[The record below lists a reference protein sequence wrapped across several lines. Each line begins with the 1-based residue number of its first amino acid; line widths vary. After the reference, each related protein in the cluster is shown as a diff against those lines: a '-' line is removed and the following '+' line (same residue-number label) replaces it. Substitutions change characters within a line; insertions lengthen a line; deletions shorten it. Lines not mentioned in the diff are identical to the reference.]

1 MLRPTSFADSRVVDM
16 KLLILG
22 AQGQLG
28 QELAAL
34 CAERGI
40 AARLM
45 TRLECDIS
53 NLSQIQAAIEDA
65 SPSVVINA
73 AAYTKVDQAEKEVGL
88 AQLANRDGPA
98 MLAQASAEFGIPLIH
113 VSTDYVFDGSKPS
126 AYIETDPVAPLGVY
140 GLSKEA
146 GERAIRSVQDRH
158 IIVRT
163 AWVYGIHGRNFLKTM
178 LDLAATREG
187 WGVVSDQ
194 VGNPTATADLAE
206 ALLMAAAKT
215 YGSDTCWGTYH
226 FAGQG
231 DATWFEFAE
240 EIVASQVAFT
250 GKRPALKA
258 ITSEEFPTPARRP
271 RNSRLNSDL
280 FASVFGV
287 RALPWRAR
295 TRSIVETI
303 FARRRG

>member
-1 MLRPTSFADSRVVDM
+1 M
-16 KLLILG
+16 KLLVLG

-34 CAERGI
+34 CAVRGI

-53 NLSQIQAAIEDA
+53 NPGQIWAAIEGA
-65 SPSVVINA
+65 SPSVIVNA
-73 AAYTKVDQAEKEVGL
+73 AAYTKVDQAEKEPGL

-98 MLAQASAEFGIPLIH
+98 MLAQASADRDIPLIH
-113 VSTDYVFDGSKPS
+113 VSTDYVFDGSKTS
-126 AYIETDPVAPLGVY
+126 AYIEADPVMPLGVY

-146 GERAIRSVQDRH
+146 GERAIRSVQARH

-163 AWVYGIHGRNFLKTM
+163 AWVYGMYGRNFLKTM
-178 LDLAATREG
+178 LDLAASRES

-194 VGNPTATADLAE
+194 VGNPTSTADLAE
-206 ALLMAAAKT
+206 ALLAAAEKA
-215 YGSDTCWGTYH
+215 SRDDACWGTYH

-240 EIVASQVAFT
+240 EIVAAQTVFT
-250 GKRPALKA
+250 GKRPIVKA
-258 ITSEEFPTPARRP
+258 IATKDYPTPARRP

-280 FASVFGV
+280 FASVFGL

-295 TRSIVETI
+295 TRNVVETI
-303 FARRRG
+303 FAQRREQD

>member
-1 MLRPTSFADSRVVDM
+1 M
-16 KLLILG
+16 
-22 AQGQLG
+22 
-28 QELAAL
+28 

-40 AARLM
+40 AAKLM

-53 NLSQIQAAIEDA
+53 NPSQVRAALEGA
-65 SPSVVINA
+65 SPSVIVNA
-73 AAYTKVDQAEKEVGL
+73 AAYTKVDQAEKEASL
-88 AQLANRDGPA
+88 AQRANCDGPA
-98 MLAQASAEFGIPLIH
+98 ILAQASADLGIPLIH

-126 AYIETDPVAPLGVY
+126 AYVETDPVMPLGVY

-178 LDLAATREG
+178 LDLAASREG

-194 VGNPTATADLAE
+194 VGNPTGTADLAG
-206 ALLMAAAKT
+206 ALLTAAEKT
-215 YGSDTCWGTYH
+215 SGSDACWGTYH

-240 EIVASQVAFT
+240 EIVAAQAAFT
-250 GKRPALKA
+250 GKHPALKA
-258 ITSEEFPTPARRP
+258 IMTEEYPTPARRP
-271 RNSRLNSDL
+271 HNSRLNSDL

-287 RALPWRAR
+287 RALPWRTR
-295 TRSIVETI
+295 TRNVVETI
-303 FARRRG
+303 FAQRRGQG

>member
-1 MLRPTSFADSRVVDM
+1 MN
-16 KLLILG
+16 LLVLG

-28 QELAAL
+28 RELATL
-34 CAERGI
+34 CAVRGV
-40 AARLM
+40 ATRLM

-53 NLSQIQAAIEDA
+53 SPRQVRAAIEGA
-65 SPSVVINA
+65 SPSVVVNA
-73 AAYTKVDQAEKEVGL
+73 AAYTKVDQAEKEAGL
-88 AQLANRDGPA
+88 AQLANCDGPA
-98 MLAQASAEFGIPLIH
+98 VLAQASADLGIPLIH

-126 AYIETDPVAPLGVY
+126 AYIETDPVMPLGVY

-146 GERAIRSVQDRH
+146 GESAIRRIQDRH

-163 AWVYGIHGRNFLKTM
+163 AWVYGIYGRNFLKTM

-187 WGVVSDQ
+187 WGVVDDQ

-206 ALLMAAAKT
+206 ALLAAAEKAS
-215 YGSDTCWGTYH
+215 GRDTCWGTYH

-240 EIVASQVAFT
+240 EIVASQAAFT
-250 GKRPALKA
+250 GKRPTLKA
-258 ITSEEFPTPARRP
+258 ITTEEFPTPARRP

-287 RALPWRAR
+287 RALPWRTR
-295 TRSIVETI
+295 TRSVVETI
-303 FARRRG
+303 YAQRRQQA

>member
-1 MLRPTSFADSRVVDM
+1 M
-16 KLLILG
+16 KLLVLG

-34 CAERGI
+34 CAVRGI
-40 AARLM
+40 ATKLM

-53 NLSQIQAAIEDA
+53 NPGQIRAAIEDA
-65 SPSVVINA
+65 SPSVIVNA
-73 AAYTKVDQAEKEVGL
+73 AAYTKVDQAEKEASL
-88 AQLANRDGPA
+88 AQLANSDGPA
-98 MLAQASAEFGIPLIH
+98 MLAQASADLGIPLIH

-126 AYIETDPVAPLGVY
+126 AYIETDPVMPLGVY
-140 GLSKEA
+140 GRSKEA
-146 GERAIRSVQDRH
+146 GERAIRRVQDRH

-163 AWVYGIHGRNFLKTM
+163 AWVYGIYGRNFLKTM

-187 WGVVSDQ
+187 WGVVRDQ

-206 ALLMAAAKT
+206 ALLTAAEKT
-215 YGSDTCWGTYH
+215 SASDTCWGTYH

-240 EIVASQVAFT
+240 EIVAAQAAFT

-258 ITSEEFPTPARRP
+258 ITTEEFPTPARRP

-280 FASVFGV
+280 FASVFDV
-287 RALPWRAR
+287 RALPWRTRAR
-295 TRSIVETI
+295 SVVETI
-303 FARRRG
+303 FAQRRGQG

>member
-1 MLRPTSFADSRVVDM
+1 M
-16 KLLILG
+16 KLLVLG

-34 CAERGI
+34 CAVRGI
-40 AARLM
+40 ATTLM
-45 TRLECDIS
+45 TRRQCDLA
-53 NLSQIQAAIEDA
+53 NPGQIRAAIEGS
-65 SPSVVINA
+65 SPSIIVNA
-73 AAYTKVDQAEKEVGL
+73 AAYTKVDQAEKEAGL
-88 AQLANRDGPA
+88 AQLANCDGPA
-98 MLAQASAEFGIPLIH
+98 MLAQASADAGIPLIH

-126 AYIETDPVAPLGVY
+126 AYVETDPVMPLGVY

-146 GERAIRSVQDRH
+146 GERAIRSIQDRH

-163 AWVYGIHGRNFLKTM
+163 AWVYGVYGRNFLKTM

-187 WGVVSDQ
+187 WGVVNDQ
-194 VGNPTATADLAE
+194 VGNPTGTADLAE
-206 ALLMAAAKT
+206 ALLAAAEKT
-215 YGSDTCWGTYH
+215 SGNDTCWGTYH

-240 EIVASQVAFT
+240 EIVAAQAAFT
-250 GKRPALKA
+250 GKHPVLKA
-258 ITSEEFPTPARRP
+258 TTTEDYPTPARRP

-287 RALPWRAR
+287 RALPWQTR
-295 TRSIVETI
+295 TRNVVEAI
-303 FARRRG
+303 FAQRRGRG

>member
-1 MLRPTSFADSRVVDM
+1 M
-16 KLLILG
+16 KPLVLG

-28 QELAAL
+28 QELATL
-34 CAERGI
+34 CVARRI
-40 AARLM
+40 AATLLPRQ
-45 TRLECDIS
+45 ECDIS
-53 NLSQIQAAIEDA
+53 NLGQIRAAID
-65 SPSVVINA
+65 STRPSVIINA
-73 AAYTKVDQAEKEVGL
+73 AAYTKVDQAENEPGL
-88 AQLANRDGPA
+88 AQRANRDGPA
-98 MLAQASAEFGIPLIH
+98 MLAQASADLGVPLIH

-126 AYIETDPVAPLGVY
+126 AYVETDPVMPLGIY

-146 GERAIRSVQDRH
+146 GERAIRSVQRRH
-158 IIVRT
+158 VIIRT

-178 LDLAATREG
+178 LDLAASREG
-187 WGVVSDQ
+187 WGVVNDQ

-206 ALLMAAAKT
+206 ALLTAAEKT
-215 YGSDTCWGTYH
+215 SWDDTSWGTYH

-240 EIVASQVAFT
+240 EIVASQAAFT

-258 ITSEEFPTPARRP
+258 IATEEFPTPARRP

-287 RALPWRAR
+287 RALPWRER
-295 TRSIVETI
+295 TREVVQTI
-303 FARRRG
+303 FAQRR

>member
-1 MLRPTSFADSRVVDM
+1 M
-16 KLLILG
+16 KLLVLG

-34 CAERGI
+34 CAVRNI
-40 AARLM
+40 AAKLV

-53 NLSQIQAAIEDA
+53 NPSQIRAAIEGA
-65 SPSVVINA
+65 NPSVIVNA
-73 AAYTKVDQAEKEVGL
+73 AAYTKVDQAEKESGA
-88 AQLANRDGPA
+88 AQLANCDGPA
-98 MLAQASAEFGIPLIH
+98 MLAQVSADLGVPLIH
-113 VSTDYVFDGSKPS
+113 VSTDYVFDGSKTS
-126 AYIETDPVAPLGVY
+126 AYVETDPVMPLGVY

-146 GERAIRSVQDRH
+146 GERAIRSVQHRH

-163 AWVYGIHGRNFLKTM
+163 AWVYGIHGHNFLKTM
-178 LDLAATREG
+178 LDLAASRDG

-194 VGNPTATADLAE
+194 VGNPTATVDLAE
-206 ALLMAAAKT
+206 ALLTAAEKT
-215 YGSDTCWGTYH
+215 SGSDACWGTYH

-240 EIVASQVAFT
+240 EIVAAQAVFT
-250 GKRPALKA
+250 GKRPTLKA
-258 ITSEEFPTPARRP
+258 ITTEDYPTPARRP

-287 RALPWRAR
+287 RALPWRTR
-295 TRSIVETI
+295 THSVVKTI
-303 FARRRG
+303 FAQRRGQD

>member
-1 MLRPTSFADSRVVDM
+1 M
-16 KLLILG
+16 KLLVLG

-34 CAERGI
+34 CAMRGI

-45 TRLECDIS
+45 TRRECDVADA
-53 NLSQIQAAIEDA
+53 SQILAALE
-65 SPSVVINA
+65 STRPSVVVNA
-73 AAYTKVDQAEKEVGL
+73 AAYTKVDQAEKEISL
-88 AQLANRDGPA
+88 AQRANCEGPA
-98 MLAQASAEFGIPLIH
+98 ILAEASANLGVPLIH
-113 VSTDYVFDGSKPS
+113 VSTDYVFDGSKSS
-126 AYIETDPVAPLGVY
+126 AYVETDPVMPLGVY

-146 GERAIRSVQDRH
+146 GERAIRVVQNRH

-163 AWVYGIHGRNFLKTM
+163 AWVYGTYGRNFLKTM

-187 WGVVSDQ
+187 WGVVNDQ
-194 VGNPTATADLAE
+194 VGNPTGTADLAV
-206 ALLMAAAKT
+206 ALLAAAEKT
-215 YGSDTCWGTYH
+215 SRDSSCWGTYH

-240 EIVASQVAFT
+240 EIVAAQAAFT
-250 GKRPALKA
+250 GRRPALRA
-258 ITSEEFPTPARRP
+258 IATEDYPTPARRP

-287 RALPWRAR
+287 RALPWRER
-295 TRSIVETI
+295 TRDVVKTI
-303 FARRRG
+303 FEPRRGRD

>member
-1 MLRPTSFADSRVVDM
+1 M
-16 KLLILG
+16 KLLVLG

-34 CAERGI
+34 CAARGI

-45 TRLECDIS
+45 TRRECDIADP
-53 NLSQIQAAIEDA
+53 SQVRAALDGA
-65 SPSVVINA
+65 RPSVIVNA
-73 AAYTKVDQAEKEVGL
+73 AAYTKVDQAEKEASL
-88 AQLANRDGPA
+88 AQRANCDGPA
-98 MLAQASAEFGIPLIH
+98 LLAQASADHGIPLIH

-126 AYIETDPVAPLGVY
+126 AYVETDPVMPLGVY

-163 AWVYGIHGRNFLKTM
+163 AWVYGVYGRNFLKTM
-178 LDLAATREG
+178 LDLAASREG
-187 WGVVSDQ
+187 WGVVNDQ
-194 VGNPTATADLAE
+194 VGNPTGTADLAE
-206 ALLMAAAKT
+206 ALLTAAEKSSRS
-215 YGSDTCWGTYH
+215 GTCWGTYH

-240 EIVASQVAFT
+240 EIVAAQAAFT
-250 GKRPALKA
+250 GKRPVVKA
-258 ITSEEFPTPARRP
+258 ISTEEYPTPARRP

-280 FASVFGV
+280 FASVFGI

-295 TRSIVETI
+295 TRNVVKAIL
-303 FARRRG
+303 AQRR

>member
-1 MLRPTSFADSRVVDM
+1 M
-16 KLLILG
+16 KLLVLG
-22 AQGQLG
+22 AHGQLG
-28 QELAAL
+28 RELGAL
-34 CAERGI
+34 CAVRGI
-40 AARLM
+40 ATKLM

-53 NLSQIQAAIEDA
+53 NFSQIRTAIEDA
-65 SPSVVINA
+65 SPSVVVNA
-73 AAYTKVDQAEKEVGL
+73 AAYTKVDQAEKEASL
-88 AQLANRDGPA
+88 AQLVNCDGPA
-98 MLAQASAEFGIPLIH
+98 MLAQASADRGIPLIH

-126 AYIETDPVAPLGVY
+126 AYIETDPVMPLGVY

-146 GERAIRSVQDRH
+146 GESAIRSIQDRH

-163 AWVYGIHGRNFLKTM
+163 AWVYGIYGRNFLKTM

-206 ALLMAAAKT
+206 ALLTAAEKT
-215 YGSDTCWGTYH
+215 SGGDACWGTYH
-226 FAGQG
+226 FAGQD
-231 DATWFEFAE
+231 DASWFEFAE

-250 GKRPALKA
+250 GKRPTLKA
-258 ITSEEFPTPARRP
+258 ITTEEFPTPARRP

-287 RALPWRAR
+287 RALPWRTR
-295 TRSIVETI
+295 TRSVVETI
-303 FARRRG
+303 FAQRRRQA